1 MTDIPR
7 RLEVAVLGTGIMGA
21 AMARS
26 LAREG
31 HTVRVWNRSPD
42 KAKDTAQADGITA
55 AGSVTEAVE
64 GAQAVLTVLFDV
76 DSVLGV
82 TDELT
87 RALHHDGVWLQVST
101 VGPEGARRIAE
112 AAPYAGERL
121 LDAPVLGTRQP
132 AEDGKLVVLLSGPA
146 GARDRATPFLEA
158 IGSRTVEV
166 GDRFGDA
173 SALKLACNSWVATV
187 NAGTAQALAMAQS
200 LGVDPALF
208 LEAVKGGP
216 VDAPYV
222 QLKGGLMLEEK
233 WETPSFAVDGVR
245 KDLGLMVEAAKESGM
260 PADLLSALQGYYDRT
275 SEAGLGGAD
284 MAAVRAAFR

>member
-1 MTDIPR
+1 MTNQTNLD
-7 RLEVAVLGTGIMGA
+7 VAVLGTGIMGA

-42 KAKDTAQADGITA
+42 KARATEQEGITA
-55 AGSVTEAVE
+55 VDSVAQAVK
-64 GAQAVLTVLFDV
+64 GADAVLTVLFDV
-76 DSVLGV
+76 DAVLAV

-87 RALHHDGVWLQVST
+87 DALRLDAVWLQAST
-101 VGPEGARRIAE
+101 VGPAGMRRIAAE
-112 AAPYAGERL
+112 VPQVHERL
-121 LDAPVLGTRQP
+121 FDTPVLGTRQP
-132 AEDGKLVVLLSGPA
+132 AEDGKLVVLVSGPA
-146 GARDRATPFLEA
+146 KARAKAQPVFDA

-166 GDRFGDA
+166 GHEVGAA

-187 NAGTAQALAMAQS
+187 NAGTAQALALTSAQ
-200 LGVDPALF
+200 GVDPALF

-216 VDAPYV
+216 LDAPYV

-233 WETPSFAVDGVR
+233 WDTPAFPVDGVR
-245 KDLGLMVEAAKESGM
+245 KDVALMVDAAKEAGVS
-260 PADLLSALQGYYDRT
+260 PKLLKTLLALYERT

-284 MAAVRAAFR
+284 MAAVRAVFDR